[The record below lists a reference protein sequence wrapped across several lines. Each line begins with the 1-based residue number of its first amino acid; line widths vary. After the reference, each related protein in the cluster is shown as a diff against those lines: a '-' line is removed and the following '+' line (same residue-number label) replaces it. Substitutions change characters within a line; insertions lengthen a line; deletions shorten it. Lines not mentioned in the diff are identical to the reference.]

1 MGTYFKNGI
10 FKRLVRFIPF
20 YLLALLPLLTACDET
35 MSHFVTP
42 DNLDIIS
49 TNTKEKQDVMQVHKL
64 VFSPDHKTFD
74 ITTRMYGDIGPYA
87 LTDTTKVR
95 VDVNYTTSGILSNK
109 HSVPRLISLRNVKQD
124 NIIKNDVEV
133 LALVDLTQP
142 QEVLDRI
149 HNDIIE
155 LRAVFNDSSLHV
167 AFLYGDTISQTR
179 PATHYVLDNYF
190 IADNNNHVL
199 LYRSIIQKYNEM
211 VSHQGVWANAK
222 NMALLIFSDNELY
235 NNATNMP
242 IDPEHYTFE
251 EDIAMKSNHP
261 DPNMIVCYASMK
273 PENKTSNEL
282 DNLILK
288 HFCEQTKGLYMQP
301 YNGTDFKNCLLNAFH
316 ISPDANEFTFENPD
330 GKVYCGNFETLTVNF
345 YSIEND
351 TLITSFNTVI
361 NEGDFYHPI
370 IVNGRPT
377 PVIILSGILLSGLII
392 LLTWLLLQFV
402 IPFISYKLFC
412 HKYVIRY
419 VGHNMGIGKNMVA
432 ESCYL
437 CKEPFETGDEV
448 VVKCAHTM
456 HKTCWDENNY
466 HCTEYS
472 DRCKHGS
479 HYYNSQNLLDNQNA
493 PYYMRWILAAIVA
506 TTLAW
511 IMFISRSHRVTAF
524 IVNKL
529 VLWFNG
535 IESGTPE
542 AESLLSGNIVSP
554 LPSFGFSM
562 GLFMTFAIAILSSKL
577 LNVRYNLLDYILRA
591 ITVAIL
597 SFLAFIFINVLVVVA
612 EMQSYAFLLEWIP
625 WVLCAFLIA
634 IIGTYGS
641 RVHLRKW
648 IILPLTIIIII
659 SLYVWWLF
667 YNDNIDYRLMLLI
680 GFIFFGVGLA
690 ACIATVA
697 PRSERYFLHV
707 QGAVKEMDIAL
718 FKWFRNAPD
727 RVVTIGKSLDCS
739 LQLSWDISGSVA
751 PIHAEIRIRH
761 NAPYL
766 IAREE
771 GVIVNDKSLEIGKE
785 VWLHQGSTFS
795 IANTTFTYI
804 EKDI

>member
-1 MGTYFKNGI
+1 MSVMRRIQRY
-10 FKRLVRFIPF
+10 
-20 YLLALLPLLTACDET
+20 ALMVIAILFLTGCDELT
-35 MSHFVTP
+35 SHLVTP
-42 DNLDIIS
+42 DNLDMTSSFSPGKKDI
-49 TNTKEKQDVMQVHKL
+49 MQVHKL
-64 VFSPDHKTFD
+64 VFSPDYKTFN
-74 ITTRMYGDIGPYA
+74 ITTRMYGDIGPYS

-95 VDVNYTTSGILSNK
+95 VDINCTTSGVFSNR
-109 HSVPRLISLRNVKQD
+109 HSVPRLISMRNVKQD
-124 NIIKNDVEV
+124 NIIKKDVEMLV
-133 LALVDLTQP
+133 LVDLTQP
-142 QEVLDRI
+142 QEVLDHIRD
-149 HNDIIE
+149 NIIE
-155 LRAVFNDSSLHV
+155 LRAVFNDSNLHI
-167 AFLYGDTISQTR
+167 AFMYGDSISQTTS
-179 PATHYVLDNYF
+179 ATNYVLDNYL
-190 IADNNNHVL
+190 ISDNKDYVL
-199 LYRSIIQKYNEM
+199 LYRSIMQKYNEM
-211 VSHQGVWANAK
+211 QLQQGVWGKARH
-222 NMALLIFSDNELY
+222 MALLVFSNDELY
-235 NNATNMP
+235 DNATNMP
-242 IDPEHYTFE
+242 IDPDHYTFE
-251 EDIAMKSNHP
+251 EDMAMISEHP
-261 DPNMIVCYASMK
+261 DPNIIVCYASL
-273 PENKTSNEL
+273 KTESKAPA
-282 DNLILK
+282 DHDVLILK
-288 HFCEQTKGLYMQP
+288 HLCKQTKGMFMQP
-301 YNGTDFKNCLLNAFH
+301 YNGTDFKNCLLKAFH

-345 YSIEND
+345 YSTEND
-351 TLITSFNTVI
+351 TLITSFKTVI

-370 IVNGRPT
+370 IVNGRAI
-377 PVIILSGILLSGLII
+377 PVVILSGILLACMVI
-392 LLTWLLLQFV
+392 LLIWLVLQFV
-402 IPFISYKLFC
+402 IPFISYKIFC
-412 HKYVIRY
+412 HKYVVRY
-419 VGHNMGIGKNMVA
+419 SGHNMGIGKNMVA

-448 VVKCAHTM
+448 VVKCNHTM
-456 HKTCWDENNY
+456 HKDCWDENGY

-479 HYYNSQNLLDNQNA
+479 HYYNHHNLFDRHNA

-535 IESGTPE
+535 IEAGTPE
-542 AESLLSGNIVSP
+542 AETLLSGNIVSP

-562 GLFMTFAIAILSSKL
+562 GLFMTLAVAILSSKL
-577 LNVRYNLLDYILRA
+577 LNARYNLLDYILRA
-591 ITVAIL
+591 VTVAIL
-597 SFLAFIFINVLVVVA
+597 SFLSFVFINVLVVVA
-612 EMQSYAFLLEWIP
+612 EMQDYAFLMEWIP

-634 IIGTYGS
+634 YIGTFDS

-667 YNDNIDYRLMLLI
+667 YNNNIDYRLMLLI
-680 GFIFFGVGLA
+680 GFIFYGVGLA
-690 ACIATVA
+690 ACLATIA

-727 RVVTIGKSLDCS
+727 RVVTIGKSLNCS

-751 PIHAEIRIRH
+751 PIHAEIRLRH

-766 IAREE
+766 TALEE
-771 GVIVNDKSLEIGKE
+771 GVIVNNKSLEIGKE
-785 VWLHQGSTFS
+785 VWLHNGSTFS